1 MSVAP
6 LHRLLYVSRSDAA
19 GVSFDA
25 LTEDVVG
32 VSARNNA
39 RVGVTGLLVAFEGW
53 FMQAL
58 EGSRPEISST
68 FARIAKDPRHCVL
81 EIISAGPIDARLFG
95 RWSMNARTITPAAA
109 PVLDML
115 GAKGGM
121 DPRELDGAGALRLML
136 TVARVS
142 EGALE
147 RVALRA

>member
-1 MSVAP
+1 M
-6 LHRLLYVSRSDAA
+6 HRILYVSRTDV
-19 GVSFDA
+19 GGQDFDK
-25 LTEDVVG
+25 LTEQIVD

-39 RVGVTGLLVAFEGW
+39 RVGVTGLLVAFDGW
-53 FMQAL
+53 FLQAL
-58 EGSRPEISST
+58 EGSRKEISTT
-68 FARIAKDPRHCVL
+68 FTRIARDSRHSVL
-81 EIISAGPIDARLFG
+81 DIITAGPIDARLFG
-95 RWSMNARTITPAAA
+95 RWSMSARTITPAAA
-109 PVLDML
+109 PVLDIL

>member
-6 LHRLLYVSRSDAA
+6 LHRLLYVSRSDTQ
-19 GVSFDA
+19 GGDFDA
-25 LTEDVVG
+25 LTEQVVE

-39 RVGVTGLLVAFEGW
+39 RVGVTGLLVAFDGW
-53 FMQAL
+53 FLQTL
-58 EGSRPEISST
+58 EGSRREISNT
-68 FARIAKDPRHCVL
+68 FARIAKDSRHSVL
-81 EIISAGPIDARLFG
+81 EIVTAGPIDARLFG
-95 RWSMNARTITPAAA
+95 RWSMTARTLTPAAA